1 MQKRADRQALLTAFI
16 ECHKTLIRL
25 LVFLFTYQLVYL
37 YTRQLEYY

>member
-1 MQKRADRQALLTAFI
+1 MQNEQTDKRRWQHYI

-25 LVFLFTYQLVYL
+25 LVFLFTCQLVYL